1 MKTFPKDSRVI
12 FIGDSITAQCKYTT
26 MVADYYAKNL
36 PELNV
41 KFAVGAV
48 SGSTLNNAIKFFD
61 TLVLPFKP
69 THATVFY
76 GVNDCGLGWLNNPDT
91 ALRDEKLKAAY
102 DKYNENLETYLDML
116 ISHNITPIL
125 ITPAPYAE
133 FIEAESVPCKHGSR
147 LLYEYAE
154 VVRATA
160 RRRGLELIDF
170 HARMSELYMT
180 ESDYASPDRIHPT
193 ELGQFRLA
201 ECFLRAQGHELGEF
215 RLLSDFLADEHL
227 NAWRTATYRICRIYG
242 MYVNVMPELYD
253 KPLSEQIDIANE
265 YVINREYGANNARR
279 DFSTEF
285 VILKPREEQLW
296 ARLAEINGD

>member
-1 MKTFPKDSRVI
+1 MATFPKNSRVI

-26 MVADYYAKNL
+26 AVADYYAKNL

-48 SGSTLNNAIKFFD
+48 SGSTLNHAIKFFD

-76 GVNDCGLGWLNNPDT
+76 GVNDCGLGWLNNEDT
-91 ALRDEKLKAAY
+91 ALRDEKLKEAY
-102 DKYNENLETYLDML
+102 EKYKENLETYIDML
-116 ISHNITPIL
+116 LANDITPIL

-133 FIEAESVPCKHGSR
+133 FIEAESVPYKHGSR
-147 LLYEYAE
+147 LVYEYAE

-180 ESDYASPDRIHPT
+180 EPDYASPDRVHPT

-201 ECFLRAQGHELGEF
+201 ECFLRAQGHEIGEF
-215 RLLSDFLADEHL
+215 KSLSEYLKDEHL
-227 NAWRTATYRICRIYG
+227 NAWRTATFRICRMFG
-242 MYVNVMPELYD
+242 VYVCMDADLFD
-253 KPLSEQIDIANE
+253 KPASEQIEIMNE
-265 YVINREYGANNARR
+265 YVMSRGYGTNNFKR

-285 VILKPREEQLW
+285 VILKPREAQLW

>member
-1 MKTFPKDSRVI
+1 MNTFPKNSRVI
-12 FIGDSITAQCKYTT
+12 FIGDSITAQCKYPTI
-26 MVADYYAKNL
+26 VADYYAKNL

-61 TLVLPFKP
+61 TLVLPFRP

-76 GVNDCGLGWLNNPDT
+76 GVNDCGLGWLNNEDA
-91 ALRDEKLKAAY
+91 ALRDEKLKEAY
-102 DKYNENLETYLDML
+102 DKYKENLDTYIDML
-116 ISHNITPIL
+116 LAHDITPIL

-133 FIEAESVPCKHGSR
+133 FIEAESVLYKHGSR
-147 LLYEYAE
+147 LVYEYAE

-170 HARMSELYMT
+170 HARMSELYMN
-180 ESDYASPDRIHPT
+180 EADYASPDRIHPT

-201 ECFLRAQGHELGEF
+201 ECFLRAQGRELGEF
-215 RLLSDFLADEHL
+215 KPLSEYLADEHL
-227 NAWRTATYRICRIYG
+227 NAWRTIAFRICRLFG
-242 MYVNVMPELYD
+242 VYVSVDPTLFD
-253 KPLSEQIDIANE
+253 KPVSEQIDIMNE
-265 YVINREYGANNARR
+265 YVMTRGYGTNNVRR

-285 VILKPREEQLW
+285 VILKPREAQLW
-296 ARLAEINGD
+296 ERLAEINGD